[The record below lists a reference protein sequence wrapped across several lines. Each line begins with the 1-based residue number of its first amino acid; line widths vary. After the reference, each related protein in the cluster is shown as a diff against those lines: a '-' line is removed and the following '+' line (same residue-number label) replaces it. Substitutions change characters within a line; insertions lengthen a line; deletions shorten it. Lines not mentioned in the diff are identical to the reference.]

1 MTATSG
7 DWLKRAVPATMIA
20 AALCLGACSS
30 SDSEPSDTKTT
41 ATTAEPTVDQAAVDK
56 AALEK
61 LAKDIWA
68 ARQEAYNSGKASS
81 ALFEGIY
88 TKSAIET
95 ELGRLRQYQDQKILR
110 TGAPVITDIS
120 STVSGDTGMI
130 YLCLSEDDWDAT
142 EDGTV
147 IDTPKQGASP
157 WGASVERSADGWVLV
172 KDQPTAAVEKEKSC

>member
-88 TKSAIET
+88 APGAIES
-95 ELGRLRQYQDQKILR
+95 ELAKVKQYQDQKILR
-110 TGAPVITDIS
+110 TGAPEITAVE
-120 STVSGDTGMI
+120 STITGDTGKI
-130 YLCLSEDDWDAT
+130 LLCLSEDDWDAE
-142 EDGTV
+142 EDGQK
-147 IDTPKQGASP
+147 IDTPARGANP
-157 WGASVERSADGWVLV
+157 WGATVERAGDGWVFV
-172 KDQPTAAVEKEKSC
+172 AAIPTADIEKSKSC